1 MTIRHA
7 PLFVIALPVVVA
19 GLQLAGM
26 PASILWLALL
36 LLAAPVL
43 MLLLMP
49 ADTRTRRTAPRSAGP
64 R

>member
-7 PLFVIALPVVVA
+7 PLFVVALPVVVA

-36 LLAAPVL
+36 LLAAPVR

-49 ADTRTRRTAPRSAGP
+49 ADIRRRPVPGESGP
-64 R
+64 N

>member
-49 ADTRTRRTAPRSAGP
+49 ADIRTPRAAPRSAGP